1 MNPKNILRVKDRA
14 AWRKWLADHFDKDD
28 EIWLLLPKLS
38 SGEKK
43 IPYNDSVEE
52 ALCFGWID
60 STGKRLDEFHTVQR
74 FSPRRKGSPYSQSNI
89 ERLRYLS
96 AHQLLHPAV
105 EASVK
110 GLLNKDYIFPSD
122 IIEELKKDPVV
133 WKNFQAFSDSYKRI
147 RIAYIDHARGRPEEF
162 KKRLSNFI
170 EKTRRKK
177 VFGFGGI
184 EKYF

>member
-1 MNPKNILRVKDRA
+1 MNPKIILRVKDRA
-14 AWRKWLADHFDKDD
+14 EWRKWLADHFDKAD

-96 AHQLLHPAV
+96 EHHLLHPAV

-110 GLLNKDYIFPSD
+110 GLLKKDFIFPPD

-133 WKNFQAFSDSYKRI
+133 WKNFKAFSDTYKRI
-147 RIAYIDHARGRPEEF
+147 RIAYIDHARDRREEF
-162 KKRLSNFI
+162 EKRLSNFI

-177 VFGFGGI
+177 MFGFGGI
-184 EKYF
+184 EKYY